1 MKEQEKRQKL
11 AMMLRAVFFG
21 ALLVVAGSFLS
32 ALFPGEYMMLAASGL
47 SLAYVLTI
55 AAAMR
60 GAALVTGDEDYR
72 YAMYTATINAACIL
86 LTLFG
91 VYLYGFCAVLSLL
104 CEAAC
109 ICYLCRG
116 TGTALREIGRD
127 DTARTGELLWKL
139 YAGCEAGYAVML
151 FVPLSP
157 MISGLVIAAALTV
170 NVAFVNY
177 LHNAQK
183 ALMAERESE

>member
-1 MKEQEKRQKL
+1 MTEQEKRQKL

-21 ALLVVAGSFLS
+21 ALLVIAGSFLS
-32 ALFPGEYMMLAASGL
+32 AFFPGEGMMLAASGL
-47 SLAYVLTI
+47 SFAYVLTI

-60 GAALVTGDEDYR
+60 GAAQTTGDEDYR
-72 YAMYTATINAACIL
+72 YAVYTAAINAACIL

-116 TGTALREIGRD
+116 TGTALRAIGRD

-157 MISGLVIAAALTV
+157 MLSALVVAAALTV

-177 LHNAQK
+177 LHSAQK
-183 ALMAERESE
+183 ALLQ

>member
-60 GAALVTGDEDYR
+60 GAALVTGDEDHR

-86 LTLFG
+86 LTLLG
-91 VYLYGFCAVLSLL
+91 VYLYGFCAILSLL

-109 ICYLCRG
+109 IRYLCRG
-116 TGTALREIGRD
+116 TDRVLREIGHD
-127 DTARTGELLWKL
+127 GIARTGELLWKL
-139 YAGCEAGYAVML
+139 YAGCEAGYAVLL

-157 MISGLVIAAALTV
+157 MLSGLVVAAALTV
-170 NVAFVNY
+170 NVAFVSY
-177 LHNAQK
+177 LHSAQK
-183 ALMAERESE
+183 ALLA